1 MSTSIRLTLKLTDSQ
16 LEALAAV
23 KTDLRND
30 SKVQALGGEVT
41 DHTAL
46 RYVLFEALDAVRY
59 RSAAPA
65 EGLEALGRR
74 SALYGTSEHVSLE
87 PEELPAEAA
96 PAMVEEAAEEEEEDI
111 IPVKVYDRPI
121 GWEYFDMGGW
131 EYPGSQDAMHS
142 YYEAAGWIRCAAQLE
157 DRMLELYWHPDG
169 AKQDLPPFDGRDSYN
184 RSVSVQRSPDVGI
197 AHLVPEDWDE
207 PRGATG
213 DIGMWSPG

>member
-1 MSTSIRLTLKLTDSQ
+1 MSKSIRLTLKLTDLQ
-16 LEALAAV
+16 LEALDSV

-59 RSAAPA
+59 QSASPD

-74 SALYGTSEHVSLE
+74 SALYGTPEHVSLE
-87 PEELPAEAA
+87 PEEIPAQPPE
-96 PAMVEEAAEEEEEDI
+96 VEIEDDVTDEEDI

-121 GWEYFDMGGW
+121 GWEYYDQGGW
-131 EYPGSQDAMHS
+131 EFPQSQDEMHS

-169 AKQDLPPFDGRDSYN
+169 AKQGLPPYDGRDEYN
-184 RSVSVQRSPDVGI
+184 RGIDVQRSPDVGV
-197 AHLVPEDWDE
+197 AHMVPEDWDE